1 MCTYPILS
9 QFNIYAA
16 CSRAPFMPASTHA
29 TLHATTRPLHGL
41 PPPPDTT
48 QAARDARQAQTLA
61 GHSHLLYTRDVAE
74 AYPTTAPGA
83 TYVHAAVND
92 GSMDAEATT
101 PPPTYPRVQVHDP
114 DDAHT
119 LLRDH
124 VQKPAFPYR
133 TVLVGRGL
141 IGQDDTDAWRRQ
153 RAWLKPAF
161 KARHVHALLPLVVA
175 EAEAFVAAMGAAVA
189 VAPDRRV
196 DVHEPLLATTFAMVG
211 HLMLGERSAWLEA
224 HGETLRAAFAQGL
237 QPYFRDTPEGQRA
250 AATMRAFAEAA
261 FARHRDASA
270 ATPLSPPTPRR
281 VTLLTRLLD
290 PDPVSPYADDPALR
304 HDELMTVLFAGH
316 ETTAHTLAWCLYEL
330 ARHPAQQARVRAA
343 IQAQAASLRRP
354 PAQWTLREFYQVAL
368 VTQAVRETLR
378 LWPVVANGPF
388 RETTASARV
397 RGKAVARTVDDTDHT
412 PPDHQTC
419 PLPAPTAFQVP
430 HWTLHRHPALWKQP
444 TSETLAP
451 PDAFDLDRPTSKGGG
466 WNARAYMPFSRP
478 PRDCLGRHVAT
489 MEMQVLL
496 TLVLAAFEVEWPA
509 EQPAKRGHN
518 WATLVP
524 EDGVVLRWRGVDG
537 EGGKGRS
544 RL

>member
-1 MCTYPILS
+1 
-9 QFNIYAA
+9 
-16 CSRAPFMPASTHA
+16 MPASTHA

-48 QAARDARQAQTLA
+48 PAARDARQAQTLA
-61 GHSHLLYTRDVAE
+61 GHSHLLYTQDVAE

-101 PPPTYPRVQVHDP
+101 SPPTYPRVQVHDP
-114 DDAHT
+114 DDAHV

-161 KARHVHALLPLVVA
+161 QARHVHALLPLVVA
-175 EAEAFVAAMGAAVA
+175 EAEAFVAAIGAAVA
-189 VAPDRRV
+189 AAPDRRV
-196 DVHEPLLATTFAMVG
+196 DVHEPLLKTTFAMVG
-211 HLMLGERSAWLEA
+211 HLMLGERSAWLDA
-224 HGETLRAAFAQGL
+224 HGETLRAAFGQGL

-290 PDPVSPYADDPALR
+290 PDPASPYADDPALR

-343 IQAQAASLRRP
+343 IRAQAASLRRP
-354 PAQWTLREFYQVAL
+354 PAQWTFREFHKVTL

-388 RETTASARV
+388 RETTAPARV
-397 RGKAVARTVDDTDHT
+397 RGQAVANVRATSRPPGAHPS

-444 TSETLAP
+444 TGESLAP
-451 PDAFDLDRPTSKGGG
+451 PDAFDIDRPASKGGG

-524 EDGVVLRWRGVDG
+524 EDGVVLRWRGV
-537 EGGKGRS
+537 GGGGWGRQES
-544 RL
+544 VVR

>member
-1 MCTYPILS
+1 
-9 QFNIYAA
+9 
-16 CSRAPFMPASTHA
+16 MPASTHA
-29 TLHATTRPLHGL
+29 TLHATNRPLYGL

-48 QAARDARQAQTLA
+48 EAARDARQAQTLV
-61 GHSHLLYTRDVAE
+61 GHSHLLYTQDVAK

-92 GSMDAEATT
+92 GSMDAEATA
-101 PPPTYPRVQVHDP
+101 PPPTYPRVQIHDP
-114 DDAHT
+114 DDAHA

-124 VQKPAFPYR
+124 VQKPTFPYR

-161 KARHVHALLPLVVA
+161 QARHVHALLPLVVA
-175 EAEAFVAAMGAAVA
+175 EAEAFVAAISAAVA
-189 VAPDRRV
+189 IAPDCCV
-196 DVHEPLLATTFAMVG
+196 DVHEPLLATTFTMVG
-211 HLMLGERSAWLEA
+211 HLMLGERSAWLDA
-224 HGETLRAAFAQGL
+224 HSETLRAAFAQGL
-237 QPYFRDTPEGQRA
+237 QPYFRNTPEGQHA

-261 FARHRDASA
+261 FARHRDTSA
-270 ATPLSPPTPRR
+270 ADADETDASTHR

-290 PDPVSPYADDPALR
+290 PDSASPYAHDPALR

-343 IQAQAASLRRP
+343 IRAQTTSLRRP
-354 PAQWTLREFYQVAL
+354 PAQWTFREFHKVTL

-388 RETTASARV
+388 RETTAPARV
-397 RGKAVARTVDDTDHT
+397 RGKAVARTADDTGPS

-419 PLPAPTAFQVP
+419 PLPVPTAFQVP

-444 TSETLAP
+444 KGENLAP
-451 PDAFDLDRPTSKGGG
+451 PDAFDIDRPASKGGG

-496 TLVLAAFEVEWPA
+496 TLVLSTFEVEWPA
-509 EQPAKRGHN
+509 DQPEKRGHN

-524 EDGVVLRWRGVDG
+524 ENGVVLRWRGVRG
-537 EGGKGRS
+537 EGERS